1 MGQGKFVKMAGI
13 CKADG
18 NNLVEREK
26 WMPKREKYGSKEFGK
41 IGRMRPRGQEEQLT
55 FDRMDRESI
64 RRVTL
69 GLTLLGFLVIKMV
82 WSHEGSRQAGRDLG

>member
-1 MGQGKFVKMAGI
+1 MLGQGKFVKMAGI

-18 NNLVEREK
+18 NNLVEKEK

-55 FDRMDRESI
+55 FDRRMDREST
-64 RRVTL
+64 RCVTL
-69 GLTLLGFLVIKMV
+69 GLTLLGFLVVGIKDGLV
-82 WSHEGSRQAGRDLG
+82 S